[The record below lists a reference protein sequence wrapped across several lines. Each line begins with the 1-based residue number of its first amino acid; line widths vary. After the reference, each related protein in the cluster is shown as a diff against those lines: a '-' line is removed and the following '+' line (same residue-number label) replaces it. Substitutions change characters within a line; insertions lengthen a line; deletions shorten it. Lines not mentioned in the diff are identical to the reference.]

1 MGESSYPIFRSLDH
15 LLAALADKDRI
26 RRQYQLWVR
35 GMPMGPPEKD
45 ELLPGNPAYAYSN
58 TFRIVGGPTL
68 YKKEIAILTAGTL
81 GAMVLVMGTVVVAVR
96 VLRRRREGTVAL

>member
-1 MGESSYPIFRSLDH
+1 
-15 LLAALADKDRI
+15 
-26 RRQYQLWVR
+26 
-35 GMPMGPPEKD
+35 MPMGPPEKD

-58 TFRIVGGPTL
+58 KFRIVGGPTL

-81 GAMVLVMGTVVVAVR
+81 GAMVLVIGTVVVALR